1 MPTATKPITLRYHR
15 VESSNESRQ
24 PQEDFAFYTGC
35 IFGQLFES
43 WKMPSYM
50 QGLYKIE
57 MPKDEV
63 WLSFLLT
70 EYLEGTVGQ
79 YVANIQF
86 KDIWQKQLASKTV
99 VDEIIDVGWLSHYV
113 SSIFPKLEHILG
125 VMEPYQILELVVVK
139 EFKAVDE
146 VLSIYSDEYRD
157 EIRFTTM
164 TSNETYD
171 DELMSHLLEI
181 ERSIRLVFRNS
192 PLCFEYIPALCDSF
206 EEVLPRHARLIYRR
220 GESAITT
227 GSFMAS
233 ST

>member
-1 MPTATKPITLRYHR
+1 MPTATKPMTLRYHR
-15 VESSNESRQ
+15 VESSNESRR

-35 IFGQLFES
+35 IFGRLFES
-43 WKMPSYM
+43 WQMPSYV
-50 QGLYKIE
+50 QELYKIE
-57 MPKDEV
+57 IPKDEV

-70 EYLEGTVGQ
+70 EYLEGAVGQ

-86 KDIWQKQLASKTV
+86 KDIWQKQLTSKTT
-99 VDEIIDVGWLSHYV
+99 VDDIIDVGWLSHYV

-125 VMEPYQILELVVVK
+125 VVEPYQILELVVVK

-157 EIRFTTM
+157 EIRFTIM

-181 ERSIRLVFRNS
+181 EHSIRVGFRNA
-192 PLCFEYIPALCDSF
+192 PLCFEYIPALYDSF

-220 GESAITT
+220 GESAVTT
-227 GSFMAS
+227 GSLMAS

>member
-1 MPTATKPITLRYHR
+1 MPTAIKPMTLRYHR

-24 PQEDFAFYTGC
+24 PQEDFAVYAGC
-35 IFGQLFES
+35 IFGRLFES
-43 WKMPSYM
+43 WQMPSYA
-50 QGLYKIE
+50 QELYKIE

-63 WLSFLLT
+63 WLSSLLT

-86 KDIWQKQLASKTV
+86 KDIWQEQLASKTT

-113 SSIFPKLEHILG
+113 SSIFPRLERVLG
-125 VMEPYQILELVVVK
+125 VVEPYQILELVVVK
-139 EFKAVDE
+139 KFKAVDE
-146 VLSIYSDEYRD
+146 VLSVYSDEYRD
-157 EIRFTTM
+157 EIRFTIM

-181 ERSIRLVFRNS
+181 ERSIRLVFHNS

-220 GESAITT
+220 GESAVTT
-227 GSFMAS
+227 GSLMAS

>member
-1 MPTATKPITLRYHR
+1 MPTATKPMTLRYHR

-35 IFGQLFES
+35 IFGRLFES
-43 WKMPSYM
+43 WQIPSYV
-50 QGLYKIE
+50 QEFYKIE
-57 MPKDEV
+57 MPRDEV
-63 WLSFLLT
+63 GLSSLLT

-79 YVANIQF
+79 YVANVQF
-86 KDIWQKQLASKTV
+86 KDIWQRQLASKTT
-99 VDEIIDVGWLSHYV
+99 VDEIIDVGWLSHCV
-113 SSIFPKLEHILG
+113 SSIFPKLLHILG
-125 VMEPYQILELVVVK
+125 VVEPYQILELTVVK
-139 EFKAVDE
+139 DFKAVDE
-146 VLSIYSDEYRD
+146 VLSVYSDEYRD
-157 EIRFTTM
+157 ETRFTIM

-220 GESAITT
+220 GESAVTI
-227 GSFMAS
+227 GSLMAS